1 MTPLNAVHET
11 KDGRARKWAAAFLC
25 AASVF
30 AGSIAATTASDTVR
44 VSERSPKAKLTGFA
58 LNLSGPVRHPT
69 QINSGDIILGP
80 TFISAPARTPSHADP
95 VVLAPTPMLPKP
107 ALKQK
112 LNMPVQ
118 QLDNQQLDKTH
129 QTKQSA
135 PGETERATELA
146 QAQTSLYAHP
156 AETELAWRKNAV
168 PVSLVPNKP
177 RIVVVI
183 DDLGIRKEQTREAI
197 DIDAPLTLAFLPYAT
212 HVAEQAKLAHAR
224 GHELMVHVPMQ
235 PMGPENPG
243 PNALRTDLSNDELKA
258 RLDWSL
264 SQFDGYVGA
273 NNHMG
278 SKFTQYTPGLDTVMA
293 EIKQRGLLFLD
304 SVTGPSRAYRSANAA
319 EVPFIKRDV
328 FIDHFINEVAIRKY
342 LKQLEMTAL
351 RQGYAIG
358 IGHPH
363 EVTLRVLKEWL
374 PEVQARGFQIVPIS
388 AVMREQ
394 QQTIQAQ
401 ADHTPA
407 LQQVAQTEHTR
418 AGF

>member
-1 MTPLNAVHET
+1 M
-11 KDGRARKWAAAFLC
+11 
-25 AASVF
+25 
-30 AGSIAATTASDTVR
+30 TTASDTVR
-44 VSERSPKAKLTGFA
+44 VTDLSPKAKLTGFA
-58 LNLSGPVRHPT
+58 VNLSGPVRPAT
-69 QINSGDIILGP
+69 QINRSDIVLGP
-80 TFISAPARTPSHADP
+80 TFISMPSQTVAQHEP
-95 VVLAPTPMLPKP
+95 VVLEPAPLFPRPT
-107 ALKQK
+107 LKHT

-118 QLDNQQLDKTH
+118 QLDKAQAAENSASVAPAKTEL
-129 QTKQSA
+129 A
-135 PGETERATELA
+135 PKLA

-168 PVSLVPNKP
+168 PVALVPNKP

-183 DDLGIRKEQTREAI
+183 DDLGIRKKQTQETI

-212 HVAEQAKLAHAR
+212 HVAEQAKLAQAR

-235 PMGPENPG
+235 PIGPENPG

-258 RLDWSL
+258 RLDWAL

-278 SKFTQYTPGLDTVMA
+278 SKFTQHTPGLDTVMA
-293 EIKQRGLLFLD
+293 EMKRRGLMFLD
-304 SVTGPSRAYRSANAA
+304 SVTGPSRAYRSANTAH
-319 EVPFIKRDV
+319 VPFIKRDV
-328 FIDHFINEVAIRKY
+328 FIDHFINEAAIRKY

-363 EVTLRVLKEWL
+363 DVTLRVLKEWL
-374 PEVQARGFQIVPIS
+374 PDVQARGFQIVPIS